1 MLPFWAAAG
10 GLALVGKPGW
20 AVLALVIGAL
30 ILLFF
35 RNPRRAFAG
44 DLGLVL
50 AAADGRITGIDTLED
65 PDVGPGRFHRV
76 VTFLSPLDVH
86 VQRCPAQGEVVVGRF
101 KPGRKVAAFR
111 RDAGAVNENHLTV
124 LRRPDGELIAVRQIA
139 GAVARRVVCYLRVGD
154 RVERGQL
161 MGLIK
166 FGSRVDLLVPVSYRI
181 LVRQG
186 DRLRTGETPVAEPG
200 P

>member
-10 GLALVGKPGW
+10 GLALLGQPGW
-20 AVLALVIGAL
+20 GAAALFLGVLV
-30 ILLFF
+30 LLFF

-44 DLGLVL
+44 DGSQVL
-50 AAADGRITGIDTLED
+50 AAADGRITGIDTIED
-65 PDVGPGRFHRV
+65 PEVGPGRFHRV

-86 VQRCPAQGEVVVGRF
+86 VQRSPVSGEVVVGRF

-111 RDAGAVNENHLTV
+111 RDAGSVNENHLTV
-124 LRRPDGELIAVRQIA
+124 LRRPSGELVAVRQIA
-139 GAVARRVVCYLRVGD
+139 GAVARRVVCHLRVGD
-154 RVERGQL
+154 QVERGQL

-166 FGSRVDLLVPVSYRI
+166 FGSRVDLLLPLSYRI
-181 LVRQG
+181 LVREG
-186 DRLRTGETPVAEPG
+186 ERLRTAETPVAEPG